1 MSKSIRGKTPRLSK
15 VVSKKTDSENSEQ
28 NVTKDSVTINSI
40 VTDQTPD
47 STIEIDV
54 SAVEEHNDW
63 KFIPNKRYFTVV
75 IYGLLFV
82 ALGTLIFMGITH
94 WNEVLTKISTV
105 LGTLR
110 PFIIAFFI
118 AYILNP
124 FVKWID
130 SLLKS
135 YVFKDK
141 FVKGRK
147 MVSIG
152 ISYLVV
158 VAFITITI
166 LYITP
171 ELINTAK
178 DIEKNYSSINIKDIE
193 KEITAIVNNLQH
205 RFPGVE
211 FDKIGE
217 KINEYIP
224 HVFTY
229 GTNLLSNVLSI
240 SVSIVKT
247 LINIVLAIVISCYML
262 ADKNAL
268 SYNAKRTVF
277 CLFSRDSATEFLQTV
292 RECNSIFSK
301 FIIGKSIDSLII
313 GIICFVVMNILKLD
327 YAILLSVI
335 VGITNM
341 IPYFGPFIG
350 AVPGVIIYLFINP
363 IQALIFSIMIFGLQQ
378 FDGLYLGPKILGG
391 STGLTPLW
399 VIFGITVGGAYFGV
413 FGMFIGVPVVAV
425 IAYLLNKAINRR
437 LNKKG
442 VTIKENA

>member
-1 MSKSIRGKTPRLSK
+1 MSRL
-15 VVSKKTDSENSEQ
+15 KKPKLPKFTKPSNSHEKRLPLASTKEPASETIILGESTESNSH
-28 NVTKDSVTINSI
+28 
-40 VTDQTPD
+40 P
-47 STIEIDV
+47 
-54 SAVEEHNDW
+54 W
-63 KFIPNKRYFTVV
+63 KFVPNQTYFTIV

-82 ALGTLIFMGITH
+82 ALGTLISIGITN
-94 WNEVLTKISTV
+94 WAGVVDKINVVLI
-105 LGTLR
+105 TLR

-124 FVKWID
+124 FVKYID
-130 SLLKS
+130 RVLERYL
-135 YVFKDK
+135 FKDK

-147 MVSIG
+147 IMSIA
-152 ISYLVV
+152 ISYVV
-158 VAFITITI
+158 VITFITITI

-178 DIEKNYSSINIKDIE
+178 DIESKYSAINIADIE
-193 KEITAIVNNLQH
+193 AKITKVVDTLQTK
-205 RFPGVE
+205 FPGVE
-211 FDKIGE
+211 FKSVE
-217 KINEYIP
+217 KKINEYLP
-224 HVFTY
+224 HFFAY
-229 GTNLLSNVLSI
+229 GTNLLSNIVSI
-240 SVSIVKT
+240 SVSIVKM

-268 SYNAKRTVF
+268 SYNAKRT
-277 CLFSRDSATEFLQTV
+277 LFSIFSRQTAMSFLETF
-292 RECNSIFSK
+292 RECNTIFSK

-313 GIICFVVMNILKLD
+313 GIICFIIMNLLKLD

-363 IQALIFSIMIFGLQQ
+363 VQALIFAIMIFGLQQ
-378 FDGLYLGPKILGG
+378 FDGLYLGPKILGE

-399 VIFGITVGGAYFGV
+399 VIFGITVGGAYAGV

-425 IAYLLNKAINRR
+425 IAFLLNKTINNR
-437 LNKKG
+437 LRKKG
-442 VTIKENA
+442 VTIKQNL

>member
-1 MSKSIRGKTPRLSK
+1 MAKSIRGKM
-15 VVSKKTDSENSEQ
+15 TDLNRRIQ
-28 NVTKDSVTINSI
+28 QPNNGQDNKTKDTVKPNPFINEGPIDHS
-40 VTDQTPD
+40 
-47 STIEIDV
+47 IEIDE
-54 SAVEEHNDW
+54 STANDSNAW
-63 KFIPNKRYFTVV
+63 KFTANNNYFTVV
-75 IYGLLFV
+75 VYGLLFV

-94 WNEVLTKISTV
+94 WNDVLDKFWTI
-105 LGTLR
+105 LGTLK

-130 SLLKS
+130 DLLKRNI
-135 YVFKDK
+135 FKDK

-147 MVSIG
+147 LTSIA
-152 ISYLVV
+152 ICYLVV
-158 VAFITITI
+158 LAFIIITI

-171 ELINTAK
+171 ELANTAK
-178 DIEKNYSSINIKDIE
+178 DIEQKYSSVNIKDIE
-193 KEITAIVNNLQH
+193 SNVTNVLDNLQTK
-205 RFPGVE
+205 FPGIE
-211 FDKIGE
+211 FEKIGD
-217 KINEYIP
+217 KINEYLP
-224 HVFTY
+224 RVFTY
-229 GTNLLSNVLSI
+229 STNLITNLLSI

-262 ADKNAL
+262 ADKNSL
-268 SYNAKRTVF
+268 NYNAKRTI
-277 CLFSRDSATEFLQTV
+277 FSILSREKALSFLQTV

-313 GIICFVVMNILKLD
+313 GIICFILMCILKLD

-350 AVPGVIIYLFINP
+350 AIPGVIIYLFLNP
-363 IQALIFSIMIFGLQQ
+363 VQAIIFALMIFGLQQ

-425 IAYLLNKAINRR
+425 IAYLLNKTINNR
-437 LNKKG
+437 LQKKG
-442 VTIKENA
+442 VTIKEEI

>member
-1 MSKSIRGKTPRLSK
+1 MSKSIRGKMPRLRK
-15 VVSKKTDSENSEQ
+15 VTNTTTDVKNNSTKD
-28 NVTKDSVTINSI
+28 NVTMDTII
-40 VTDQTPD
+40 TDETSD
-47 STIEIDV
+47 STIEIDI
-54 SAVEEHNDW
+54 SATQENNDW
-63 KFIPNKRYFTVV
+63 KFVPNKKYFTVV

-94 WNEVLTKISTV
+94 WNEVLTKFNTI

-130 SLLKS
+130 SMLKG
-135 YVFKDK
+135 YIFKDK

-147 MVSIG
+147 MTSIA

-158 VAFITITI
+158 IAFITITI

-193 KEITAIVNNLQH
+193 KEITTIVNNLQAK
-205 RFPGVE
+205 FPGVE

-229 GTNLLSNVLSI
+229 GTNVLSNVLSI

-277 CLFSRDSATEFLQTV
+277 CLFSRDSATEFLQTI

-313 GIICFVVMNILKLD
+313 GIICFIVMNILKLD

-363 IQALIFSIMIFGLQQ
+363 IQALIFTIMIFGLQQ

-442 VTIKENA
+442 VTIKENS

>member
-1 MSKSIRGKTPRLSK
+1 MSKSIRGKMAAIRTLKQKTNESP
-15 VVSKKTDSENSEQ
+15 KKNLKDTDKPTSAMTEEHID
-28 NVTKDSVTINSI
+28 DSIEIDDTA
-40 VTDQTPD
+40 TPD
-47 STIEIDV
+47 SNAWQFT
-54 SAVEEHNDW
+54 A
-63 KFIPNKRYFTVV
+63 NKNYFTIV

-94 WNEVLTKISTV
+94 WNDVIEKFSMV

-130 SLLKS
+130 NVLKN

-141 FVKGRK
+141 LVRGRK
-147 MVSIG
+147 MISIG

-158 VAFITITI
+158 LAFITVTI

-178 DIEKNYSSINIKDIE
+178 DIEQKYSSVNIKDIE
-193 KEITAIVNNLQH
+193 AEITQVVDNLQAK
-205 RFPGVE
+205 FPGVK
-211 FDKIGE
+211 FDTIGD

-229 GTNLLSNVLSI
+229 STNLITNLLSI

-247 LINIVLAIVISCYML
+247 FINIVLAIVISCYML

-268 SYNAKRTVF
+268 NYNAKRTIF
-277 CLFSRDSATEFLQTV
+277 CLLPRQRAIEFLHTL

-313 GIICFVVMNILKLD
+313 GIICFILMSLLKLD

-350 AVPGVIIYLFINP
+350 AIPGVIIYLFLNP
-363 IQALIFSIMIFGLQQ
+363 IQAVMFAITIFGLQQ

-425 IAYLLNKAINRR
+425 IAYLLNKSINNR
-437 LNKKG
+437 LRKKG
-442 VTIKENA
+442 VTIKEECE